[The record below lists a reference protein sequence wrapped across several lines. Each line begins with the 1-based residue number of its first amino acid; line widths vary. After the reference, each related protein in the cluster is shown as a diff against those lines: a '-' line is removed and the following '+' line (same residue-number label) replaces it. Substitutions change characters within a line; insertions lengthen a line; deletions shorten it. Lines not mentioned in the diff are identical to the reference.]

1 MLSTER
7 LPRLRTISVNRI
19 SRNDFSSLLFNEKD
33 HEEHRDPKKEC
44 FMCRQANVYIKPIGM
59 QQERRVARRHPPLLT
74 RTQIEELGQ
83 KKNLTKKEARK
94 LLQSYFPEI
103 KNVKY
108 FQLHKYHS
116 CCYDPKHLNL
126 CKNHITALQ
135 HEREEH
141 PNHQFYKQETDEDH
155 YKAYERDD
163 GYQNRVSF
171 VRIKIEPTKG
181 IPTRF
186 LAPAVLPES
195 LADMLI
201 KQVNRLENK
210 KKPPSFGP
218 PPANVVQ
225 QQNLTILKQP
235 YDNAISAV
243 SEHLTTLGSED
254 DDDDDDDDD
263 NYNNSDNDSN
273 EDNYH
278 PNTTDSGIRGFNG
291 NFMGRS
297 QINYEK
303 KLQAKQEKQKEKSL
317 KISTNDHVI
326 VENFEDLNDFFVNEN
341 ESTTIEQTVQPI
353 KKKKRK
359 KKRKP
364 RTNHTHDKPKLNH
377 WEIMALDQSKKDTCG
392 CRHHVTRLEANHIVY
407 DWCRCK
413 DHQNK
418 ELKEKQ
424 KSTPTPEKPQ
434 QITPP
439 PKTPKVETKTIG
451 INATEPSTTELALA
465 YDSSAIDYDVIQE
478 AIYFRTSSGRL
489 VKPEIT
495 NSFSYDNLTSTTDL
509 NRHKIL
515 PNKPQVLYMTV
526 KGQLQPLEDDGNR
539 QQKSRLSPIGS
550 TTSSNQGSLLNSQRL
565 INARV
570 PSTNN
575 RTNEVI
581 RVTQKSTPPMTTTGD
596 LYGDDVEDE
605 STERMSPKSIPERPM
620 NTPVQLPR
628 IPMSQQKSSKPTYIN
643 RKPTPNFEN
652 QSSIIETRRWFDQ
665 PLGDQNL
672 LPVHDGRYGL
682 IAGTST
688 DEYLL
693 NTQLPDNDYIEY
705 DSRVCITLFLN
716 CSFNYRRN
724 YVVEIL

>member
-7 LPRLRTISVNRI
+7 TPRFRTISVNRI
-19 SRNDFSSLLFNEKD
+19 SRNDFSSMSFNEKD
-33 HEEHRDPKKEC
+33 HEEHRDPEKEC

-74 RTQIEELGQ
+74 RAQIEELGQ
-83 KKNLTKKEARK
+83 KKNITKKEART
-94 LLQSYFPEI
+94 LLQCYFPEI

-135 HEREEH
+135 HEREQH
-141 PNHQFYKQETDEDH
+141 PNHQFYKHETDEDH
-155 YKAYERDD
+155 YKEYERDD

-186 LAPAVLPES
+186 LAPAALPES

-210 KKPPSFGP
+210 RKPPSFGP
-218 PPANVVQ
+218 PPANVLQ
-225 QQNLTILKQP
+225 MKNLPKIEQSND
-235 YDNAISAV
+235 YGISTL
-243 SEHLTTLGSED
+243 SEHWTNLGT
-254 DDDDDDDDD
+254 DDDDDD
-263 NYNNSDNDSN
+263 NDDHYSDNDSN
-273 EDNYH
+273 EDTKH
-278 PNTTDSGIRGFNG
+278 PNTTDSGIRGYHG

-297 QINYEK
+297 RISYEK
-303 KLQAKQEKQKEKSL
+303 KIQAKQEKEKDKLL
-317 KISTNDHVI
+317 KISTNEDLV
-326 VENFEDLNDFFVNEN
+326 VEDLEDLNSLFVNEK
-341 ESTTIEQTVQPI
+341 ESTIIEQTKQPT

-359 KKRKP
+359 KRRKV
-364 RTNHTHDKPKLNH
+364 RTNHMHDKPKLNH
-377 WEIMALDQSKKDTCG
+377 WEIMALDQSKKETCG
-392 CRHHVTRLEANHIVY
+392 CRHHVRRLEANQVIY

-413 DHQNK
+413 DHQHK

-424 KSTPTPEKPQ
+424 KSTPIPEQPK
-434 QITPP
+434 QITPS
-439 PKTPKVETKTIG
+439 PKIPKVETKSIG
-451 INATEPSTTELALA
+451 INATEPTTTELALA
-465 YDSSAIDYDVIQE
+465 YDPSTVDYDVIQE
-478 AIYFRTSSGRL
+478 AVYFRTSSGRL

-495 NSFSYDNLTSTTDL
+495 NSFTYDNITSSTDL
-509 NRHKIL
+509 NHHKTL

-526 KGQLQPLEDDGNR
+526 QGQLQPLENDRNR

-550 TTSSNQGSLLNSQRL
+550 ITASNQESVFNSQSF

-570 PSTNN
+570 PSANN

-581 RVTQKSTPPMTTTGD
+581 RVTKKNTPPITITGG
-596 LYGDDVEDE
+596 LYGDNDDDEEE
-605 STERMSPKSIPERPM
+605 STERFSCKSIPERPM

-643 RKPTPNFEN
+643 RRPTPNFEN
-652 QSSIIETRRWFDQ
+652 QSSIIENRRWFDQ
-665 PLGDQNL
+665 ALGDQNL

-693 NTQLPDNDYIEY
+693 NTQLPDNDYIER
-705 DSRVCITLFLN
+705 DPHQKLRS
-716 CSFNYRRN
+716 
-724 YVVEIL
+724 